1 MLSQTCLL
9 AENILYDHKET
20 IITSTQSIL
29 NCLWHLGSYI
39 KWCNDLSC
47 PIRYLKIAGSSE
59 INGLSY
65 TCPKPCIIR
74 HYFLL
79 VKISPCGSW
88 KNDVLC
94 TSWLLPLQSLHA
106 WQKWTGIFW
115 VDMLRSIVLQARAGV
130 WNMAY
135 VMATTRLIKLYCSEN
150 NHLHIFNIAD
160 RKMDFQ
166 QKTELILLIIPFFS

>member
-20 IITSTQSIL
+20 IITSTQSML
-29 NCLWHLGSYI
+29 NCLWHLGSHI

-47 PIRYLKIAGSSE
+47 PIRYLKIVGSFE

-79 VKISPCGSW
+79 VKIPPCRSW
-88 KNDVLC
+88 KKKNYAQCAPSITITSCMAKLDWHFLSWHAKVYCLYSLEQESEIWHMWWPQHVWSNC
-94 TSWLLPLQSLHA
+94 TILRITICIFLT
-106 WQKWTGIFW
+106 WQTEKW
-115 VDMLRSIVLQARAGV
+115 
-130 WNMAY
+130 
-135 VMATTRLIKLYCSEN
+135 
-150 NHLHIFNIAD
+150 IFN
-160 RKMDFQ
+160 RKQ
-166 QKTELILLIIPFFS
+166 N